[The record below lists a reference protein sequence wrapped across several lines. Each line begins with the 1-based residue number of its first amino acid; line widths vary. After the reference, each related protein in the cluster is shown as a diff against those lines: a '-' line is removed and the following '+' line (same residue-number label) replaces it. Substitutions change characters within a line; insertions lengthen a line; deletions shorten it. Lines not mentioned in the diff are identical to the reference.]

1 MQDNLYI
8 DNSLPVK
15 HSISKIFTPFQEI
28 YTTLYKNKLALHES
42 IFYRSSECSGLTKT
56 SVCISCNQKQKKLLQ
71 RNNKSINGKTNS
83 LTIPLKPIKV
93 RISLITT
100 ERMKV
105 TIQSSN

>member
-42 IFYRSSECSGLTKT
+42 IFYQSNECSGLTKT
-56 SVCISCNQKQKKLLQ
+56 SVCIGCNQKQKKLLQ
-71 RNNKSINGKTNS
+71 RNNKSINGKSKFFDYPFKTNNS
-83 LTIPLKPIKV
+83 PNFSYNYRK
-93 RISLITT
+93 
-100 ERMKV
+100 
-105 TIQSSN
+105 N

>member
-42 IFYRSSECSGLTKT
+42 IFYRSSECSGLTKA

-100 ERMKV
+100 ERIKV